1 VKLCLASTLR
11 TRTADLDTLLGAP
24 SEELEPILWEHREHA
39 LRTLFD
45 WLCERFERGPAGE
58 LMATIDCEIDDRPR
72 AFDRFRVRLD
82 RGHCSVA
89 REARL
94 NGHEPPTVRLSIGI
108 VDFAGLVTGRV
119 RPSALLLAQRLTVS
133 GDLLLAARLPQLF
146 SFPEPASETT
156 PVARTWAAS
165 LGVAH

>member
-1 VKLCLASTLR
+1 VKVCLASALR
-11 TRTADLDTLLGAP
+11 ARAADLDTLLAAP
-24 SEELEPILWEHREHA
+24 SEELEPILWQHREQA
-39 LRTLFD
+39 LLTLFE
-45 WLCERFERGPAGE
+45 WLCEGFERTPAEE
-58 LMATIDCEIDDRPR
+58 LTAMIDCEIDDRPR

-94 NGHEPPTVRLSIGI
+94 NGHERPAVTLSLGI
-108 VDFAGLVTGRV
+108 VDFVSLVTGRV
-119 RPSALLLAQRLTVS
+119 RPSAVLLAQRLTVS

-146 SFPEPASETT
+146 SFPRPESETS
-156 PVARTWAAS
+156 PVARTWTAS